1 MSEKTG
7 YPTPPPAPGKRDAFF
22 GQQNTEDAAGKKI
35 WNPHARGGKGGYTR
49 KDHPNNP
56 SRRSARSGG

>member
-35 WNPHARGGKGGYTR
+35 WNP
-49 KDHPNNP
+49 
-56 SRRSARSGG
+56 